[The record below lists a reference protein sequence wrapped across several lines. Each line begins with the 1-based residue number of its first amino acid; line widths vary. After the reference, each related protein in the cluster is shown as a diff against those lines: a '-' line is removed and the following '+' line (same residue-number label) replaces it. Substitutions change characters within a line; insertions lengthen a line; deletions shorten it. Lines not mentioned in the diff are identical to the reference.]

1 MGYLQQIASV
11 HARQIIDSRGN
22 PTVECAVTLE
32 DGSAGLASVPSG
44 ASTGS
49 REAVELRD
57 HVDKLWKGKGVMTA
71 VLGVNREIAHGLV
84 GMDASNIPAIDHA
97 MRVLDATAD
106 KRNLGANAILAVSLA
121 ASRAMAASTGLSL
134 YQFLGGCDK
143 RTLPV
148 PLLNII
154 NGGLHASNNLDIQ
167 EFMIVPVGAPSYRDA
182 LRWSCEVYHTLGD
195 LLRSRGQST
204 AVGAEGGF
212 APDLASNEEAIQW
225 ILEAISLCGY
235 QPGKQF
241 MIALDAAA
249 SGWKTAEG
257 YTLPKQGRSL
267 SCEEL
272 ISYWDDLSR
281 RYPVVSIEDPLGEED
296 WPSWQ
301 ELTRRIGDRVQLVG
315 DDLFVTNPGRIRQG
329 IQKKAANA
337 ALIKPNQI
345 GTLTETLEAVSI
357 AQNAGYRAVI
367 SHRSG
372 ETEDSFIADLAV
384 ATAAGQIKAGA
395 PCRSDRTAK
404 YNRLLRIEE
413 HLGRRARYA
422 GREAFACLAQ
432 QQ

>member
-1 MGYLQQIASV
+1 M
-11 HARQIIDSRGN
+11 
-22 PTVECAVTLE
+22 
-32 DGSAGLASVPSG
+32 
-44 ASTGS
+44 
-49 REAVELRD
+49 
-57 HVDKLWKGKGVMTA
+57 
-71 VLGVNREIAHGLV
+71 
-84 GMDASNIPAIDHA
+84 
-97 MRVLDATAD
+97 
-106 KRNLGANAILAVSLA
+106 
-121 ASRAMAASTGLSL
+121 
-134 YQFLGGCDK
+134 
-143 RTLPV
+143 
-148 PLLNII
+148 
-154 NGGLHASNNLDIQ
+154 
-167 EFMIVPVGAPSYRDA
+167 
-182 LRWSCEVYHTLGD
+182 
-195 LLRSRGQST
+195 
-204 AVGAEGGF
+204 
-212 APDLASNEEAIQW
+212 
-225 ILEAISLCGY
+225 
-235 QPGKQF
+235 
-241 MIALDAAA
+241 
-249 SGWKTAEG
+249 
-257 YTLPKQGRSL
+257 PKQGRSL